1 MRLWPRPTPT
11 EPLNTSYGNVRTR
24 HDSDRP
30 SKADTVLGANRRA
43 NVSKSR
49 FENRQDSAQD
59 LGAEQ
64 MTSRLPPGTNKSS
77 GHSTA
82 TSKQALPPWST
93 SQQSN
98 RPDSD
103 LLPTHASYAGQPGN
117 PSCKGSSTGVQT
129 HQFYSE
135 QKPSIES
142 LSRDHYDPS
151 TQPLYVSQQTS
162 ASAVRDLAL
171 RKGSPSIHD
180 ASKDP
185 TKPTKPLKS
194 AMKSPKTEGDT
205 PKKPKK
211 LDLASLFPHPKSSN
225 TRLLSPNKISQSPSA
240 VTDATEFFS
249 QRPVYPNSHRPDGNG
264 NGPTVTPGTA
274 SSLSLGPA
282 SATSARVKVFE
293 RDIYDEAKT
302 HKHHPP
308 KGIKNWFDGFDISS
322 DEDEE
327 DREAFEL
334 LVEPPKQSAKQ
345 PGKEDLSRFKPHG
358 ITSERQAPS
367 NSNGAFRPAQEN
379 LRATAHVQEVMRR
392 RMESRESGR
401 SERSD
406 APTLTGSASSGAVPV
421 GHVQPP
427 ESRLANSRLESE
439 SVLSLSSGSEDEGH
453 QLSPVRDSRL
463 LSPGGRPTSAKRPVI
478 PPRKMHSYQS
488 FPEQAMRRSKISEK
502 TIESVPIRLTE
513 TTSTPALPTQT
524 TISNHL
530 QPGTLDSNSQHSI
543 SRPTTSVRSREEL
556 RSAGGET
563 VSSAPTD
570 ASHVMAV
577 TEEEMML
584 LELMRKKRA
593 AMAKNSF
600 AEGYQLALKQEEEY
614 LAKRRISAHI
624 SAMKMLKQKQVEDK
638 PRAPSRAE
646 SRTASMFSEEREQR
660 KRYSM
665 IRKNSVDKEFRLERF
680 LTAEASRENATPPGT
695 SVARMER
702 FLMMKPSLLDA
713 IQASRPASGTTIEA
727 DFMNEQE
734 DEFEDGYTYT
744 MTDDSAVDENGL
756 PAAKPISPMQR
767 LAEMVRASPAELLSP
782 DEGDVGEPT
791 RETHDR
797 VRAFLASSS
806 ASDNGSARPFPT
818 PPSRDPQKGRQA
830 KRLDMLSPR
839 ISEEESMLPEVPA
852 RSPNRTPLNRP
863 RNGSKSPHT
872 PSQPPPPRTARSEQP
887 LVDVSLPNKTARQ
900 QSPGE
905 GGFFAPLEVPLG
917 WSGSPSIT
925 TSRPSP
931 LTPNFPNFPPPPSSD
946 KSPVDIADNESFRDS
961 PYTSNSELPT
971 STRTMHSTNARRIS
985 KRPLP
990 KIDTVGRKQVGRV
1003 ASVNSMNSITSA
1015 GEDVLAA
1022 WAGLGG
1028 GSDAYAARRRGR

>member
-11 EPLNTSYGNVRTR
+11 EPLNTSYGNVRNR
-24 HDSDRP
+24 YDSERP
-30 SKADTVLGANRRA
+30 SKADTVFGASRRA
-43 NVSKSR
+43 YGSR
-49 FENRQDSAQD
+49 NMFESRQDSAQVSR
-59 LGAEQ
+59 AEQ
-64 MTSRLPPGTNKSS
+64 KALRPPMGTHKSS
-77 GHSTA
+77 GNSTA
-82 TSKQALPPWST
+82 TSKQAPQPWST

-103 LLPTHASYAGQPGN
+103 LLPTHASYASRPGD
-117 PSCKGSSTGVQT
+117 PSRKGSSTGVQT

-142 LSRDHYDPS
+142 LSRDHYDS
-151 TQPLYVSQQTS
+151 SKQPLYVSQQTS
-162 ASAVRDLAL
+162 SSAVRDLAL
-171 RKGSPSIHD
+171 RKGSPSIQD
-180 ASKDP
+180 ASNGA
-185 TKPTKPLKS
+185 TKTAKPLKS
-194 AMKSPKTEGDT
+194 AMKSPKIEDDAS
-205 PKKPKK
+205 KKPKK

-225 TRLLSPNKISQSPSA
+225 YRLLSPTKLSQSPSA
-240 VTDATEFFS
+240 VTDATDLFA
-249 QRPVYPNSHRPDGNG
+249 QRPVYPNSYRPDFS
-264 NGPTVTPGTA
+264 GPTVTPRTA
-274 SSLSLGPA
+274 SSLSLGP
-282 SATSARVKVFE
+282 TSASSARAKVFE

-308 KGIKNWFDGFDISS
+308 KGITNWFDGFDISS
-322 DEDEE
+322 DEE
-327 DREAFEL
+327 DKEAFEL
-334 LVEPPKQSAKQ
+334 PVDPPRQPAK
-345 PGKEDLSRFKPHG
+345 PPVKEDLSRFNPHG

-367 NSNGAFRPAQEN
+367 NSNGAFRPVQEN

-392 RMESRESGR
+392 RMESRESER
-401 SERSD
+401 SERSN

-421 GHVQPP
+421 GHLQQP

-453 QLSPVRDSRL
+453 QLSPMRDSRFM
-463 LSPGGRPTSAKRPVI
+463 SPGGRPTSAKRPVI

-488 FPEQAMRRSKISEK
+488 FPEQAVRRSKISEK
-502 TIESVPIRLTE
+502 PIESVPIRLTE
-513 TTSTPALPTQT
+513 TSSTPALPTQT
-524 TISNHL
+524 TIPNHL
-530 QPGTLDSNSQHSI
+530 QPGTLDSNSQLST

-614 LAKRRISAHI
+614 LAKRRVSAHI
-624 SAMKMLKQKQVEDK
+624 SAMKMLKHKQVEDR
-638 PRAPSRAE
+638 PAAPSRAE

-665 IRKNSVDKEFRLERF
+665 IRKNSVDKEFRMERF
-680 LTAEASRENATPPGT
+680 LTAEASRGDAAPPVT
-695 SVARMER
+695 SVARMEQ

-791 RETHDR
+791 QETHDR

-818 PPSRDPQKGRQA
+818 PPSRDPQKGRQG
-830 KRLDMLSPR
+830 KRLDMLSSR
-839 ISEEESMLPEVPA
+839 ISEEEPMLPEVPA

-863 RNGSKSPHT
+863 RNGSKSPRT
-872 PSQPPPPRTARSEQP
+872 PSQPPPPRTARAEQP
-887 LVDVSLPNKTARQ
+887 LVDVSLPNRTARQ

-905 GGFFAPLEVPLG
+905 AGFFVPLEVPLG
-917 WSGSPSIT
+917 WSGSPSII
-925 TSRPSP
+925 TSQPSP

-946 KSPVDIADNESFRDS
+946 KSPVDIADSESFRDS
-961 PYTSNSELPT
+961 PYTSISELPT
-971 STRTMHSTNARRIS
+971 STRTMHSTNARRTS

-1003 ASVNSMNSITSA
+1003 ASTTSMNSITSA